1 MKSGWKC
8 EKCGTVQES
17 QTEETIL
24 EYIDESGHYKKGRV
38 CPDCVREYQMNV
50 TDEYLEKLS
59 ELRAKN
65 EEEFDDAS
73 FVKRCIKCGELVS
86 EECEACPYC
95 GGEVFREPEDATK
108 TLPLDPQDHIPGLLA
123 RCEKHLRIIKGILIA
138 EMLFSIIGGL
148 IIVFLIFGR

>member
-1 MKSGWKC
+1 M
-8 EKCGTVQES
+8 
-17 QTEETIL
+17 
-24 EYIDESGHYKKGRV
+24 
-38 CPDCVREYQMNV
+38 
-50 TDEYLEKLS
+50 EKLS
-59 ELRAKN
+59 EIRAKN

-86 EECEACPYC
+86 EEYEACPYC

-138 EMLFSIIGGL
+138 GVVY
-148 IIVFLIFGR
+148 IVIKEILSLLIFLS